1 MIGYTSILIASAG
14 LSFFIHD
21 FLDKNYIGKHKRD
34 VKLVVWGVHFHHSFF
49 GALVIAL
56 ALVFSFGTFATVV
69 CCGYGVGNIWQH
81 KITHN
86 REKEKGMVF
95 ITRVYPNKRAIS

>member
-1 MIGYTSILIASAG
+1 MIGYTSILFVSAG

-21 FLDKNYIGKHKRD
+21 YLDKNYIGKAKRD
-34 VKLVVWGVHFHHSFF
+34 IKLILWNLHFHHSFF

-56 ALVFSFGTFATVV
+56 ALVFSGGTFLTLV

-86 REKEKGMVF
+86 REKENGMVF
-95 ITRVYPNKRAIS
+95 ITRFYPSNRHIT